1 MAPPNGCASNSGS
14 DMSDTPDLVGIET
27 IVVHSGGMDSS
38 LCLALAVRD
47 FGREHVLSLGFDYGQ
62 RHDIELERAAQI
74 AEWFGVQ
81 RYVVDLSFYSSLT
94 KNALM
99 DASIPIRHV
108 EGDSPNTLVVG
119 RNGLMVRLAAILA
132 GQFGAGSVYAGV
144 IGVDGANSGYRDC
157 SREYMDL
164 VQAALRLDLADDTFE
179 VRTPLVEMTKKET
192 MELGHELGCLEFL
205 LETTVT
211 CYRGVPL
218 AGCGKCPACRLRNEG
233 IRRFVQEHPEVKVPW
248 QAGTKA

>member
-1 MAPPNGCASNSGS
+1 
-14 DMSDTPDLVGIET
+14 MSQTPDFAGIET

-47 FGREHVLSLGFDYGQ
+47 FGQEHVLSLGFDYGQ
-62 RHDIELERAAQI
+62 RHDIELERARQI
-74 AEWFGVQ
+74 AKWFGVL
-81 RYVVDLSFYSSLT
+81 RYEVDLGFYSSLT

-108 EGDSPNTLVVG
+108 EGEGPNTLVVG

-132 GQFGAGSVYAGV
+132 GQIGAASVYVGV

-164 VQAALRLDLADDTFE
+164 VQAALRLDLADDSFE
-179 VRTPLVEMTKKET
+179 IRTPLVEMTKKET
-192 MELGHELGCLEFL
+192 MELGYELGCLEFL

-218 AGCGKCPACRLRNEG
+218 AGCGECPACNLRNAG
-233 IRRFVQEHPEVKVPW
+233 IRDFIEDRPEVRVPW
-248 QAGTKA
+248 DLAHVV